1 MFLQGTFGG
10 SARRVKTP
18 PSALRRGG
26 RAEAVP
32 REFEVEYEE
41 AGRGGYVDADVSDA
55 DRTVELS
62 DADRTL
68 SPQPTAAGGGR
79 GAGGGGDQQHQVQ
92 QQQQIGGALRQHTVQ
107 RQQQL
112 VAAAQLSQEKAT
124 EQWNRTAEEWEVT
137 AQVSSAI
144 ASRRDCFI
152 PGTSLTRVLYFV
164 PGTR

>member
-18 PSALRRGG
+18 PSALKRGG

-41 AGRGGYVDADVSDA
+41 AGRGGYVDADV
-55 DRTVELS
+55 S

-92 QQQQIGGALRQHTVQ
+92 QQQQIGGALCQHTVQ

-144 ASRRDCFI
+144 ASRRACFI

>member
-79 GAGGGGDQQHQVQ
+79 GAGGGGGRGSWLGGGDAQCVGNEGQ
-92 QQQQIGGALRQHTVQ
+92 QQ
-107 RQQQL
+107 
-112 VAAAQLSQEKAT
+112 
-124 EQWNRTAEEWEVT
+124 
-137 AQVSSAI
+137 
-144 ASRRDCFI
+144 SRLGRSC
-152 PGTSLTRVLYFV
+152 GR
-164 PGTR
+164 GRRAR